1 MFPNLNLLFRLLV
14 SLGSFQVFGI
24 STDLKQLESSNTSR
38 PILIQPTSS
47 NNQLNQPKLLQ
58 VEFEINPL
66 NKDSG
71 YRIQVISQS
80 VEIIYNAVRIQ
91 IIKQLITTDLF

>member
-1 MFPNLNLLFRLLV
+1 MFPNINLLFRLLV

-24 STDLKQLESSNTSR
+24 STDLKQFESSNNSR